1 MRSILTRFREP
12 TGPATGR
19 VETHEDVV
27 FRAVSKHYESTVAL
41 DEVDLSVHQGEFL
54 SLLGPSGCGKTTSLK
69 LIAGF
74 ERPTSGDVFIAGGLA
89 VDIPPHRRDVNTVF
103 QSYALFPHMTVLDNV
118 GYGLKQRGV
127 PKRERQ
133 GLAQEALELVDLRGR
148 EHHRPSQLSGGQ
160 QQRVALARA
169 LVLRPRVLLLDEPL
183 GALDHK
189 LRQAMQIELRR
200 IHDEVGITFVF
211 VTHDQGEAIAMSDRV
226 AVMNKGRIEQLDDPQ
241 RIYDAPATTFVAEF
255 VGDMNSLMGTMT
267 ASDVVK
273 LRDGSALRVGCF
285 LTDAAEG
292 TRVRVGI
299 RPEHVRVVERANQEV
314 WATLESV
321 MVVGHELQLVVR
333 TQAGEKVV
341 SRQHRSGD
349 GAQPLEP
356 GMAVSLEF
364 AAGAAFLLALATAA
378 ESDQGAGEAT
388 TATARSVR
396 DGPQDKESTG

>member
-1 MRSILTRFREP
+1 VKDSLTRLRHP
-12 TGPATGR
+12 SGRPADGQG
-19 VETHEDVV
+19 ETDEDVV
-27 FRAVSKHYESTVAL
+27 FRAVSKNYESTVAL
-41 DEVDLSVHQGEFL
+41 DEVDLVVRKGEFL

-74 ERPTSGDVFIAGGLA
+74 ERPTSGDVFIAGRLA

-133 GLAQEALELVDLRGR
+133 SLAQEALELVDLPGRG
-148 EHHRPSQLSGGQ
+148 HHRPSQLSGGQ

-241 RIYDAPATTFVAEF
+241 RIYDAPATAFVAEF
-255 VGDMNSLMGTMT
+255 VGDMNSLTGINT
-267 ASDVVK
+267 AGDVVK
-273 LRDGSALRVGCF
+273 LDDGSALTVGCV
-285 LTDAAEG
+285 LAEAAEG
-292 TRVRVGI
+292 ARVRVGI
-299 RPEHVRVVERANQEV
+299 RPEHVRVVERHAV
-314 WATLESV
+314 PATLESV
-321 MVVGHELQLVVR
+321 MVAGPELQLVVR
-333 TQAGEKVV
+333 MQTGEKVV

-349 GAQPLEP
+349 GASQLEP
-356 GMAVSLEF
+356 GTEVSLEF
-364 AAGAAFLLALATAA
+364 TPRAGFLLSPATAA
-378 ESDQGAGEAT
+378 SPDQETEEAT
-388 TATARSVR
+388 TAAAPET
-396 DGPQDKESTG
+396 

>member
-1 MRSILTRFREP
+1 VKRIFSGLRSP

-19 VETHEDVV
+19 DDTDEDVV
-27 FRAVSKHYESTVAL
+27 FRSVSKNYEATVAL
-41 DEVDLSVHQGEFL
+41 DDVDLSVHKGEFL

-74 ERPTSGDVFIAGGLA
+74 ERPTSGDVFIAGNLA

-103 QSYALFPHMTVLDNV
+103 QSYALFPHLTVLDNV

-127 PKRERQ
+127 AKRERQ
-133 GLAQEALELVDLRGR
+133 RLAQEALELVDLRGR
-148 EHHRPSQLSGGQ
+148 GHHRPSQLSGGQ

-226 AVMNKGRIEQLDDPQ
+226 AVMNEGRIEQLDDPQ
-241 RIYDAPATTFVAEF
+241 RIYDAPATAFVAGF
-255 VGDMNSLMGTMT
+255 VGDMNSLTGTRAT
-267 ASDVVK
+267 GDVVK
-273 LRDGSALRVGCF
+273 LRDGLELTVGCV
-285 LTDAAEG
+285 LADAAEG
-292 TRVRVGI
+292 ARVRVGI
-299 RPEHVRVVERANQEV
+299 RPEHVTVGERVGQEAP
-314 WATLESV
+314 ATLESV

-341 SRQHRSGD
+341 SRQPRTGD
-349 GAQPLEP
+349 GAQSLEP
-356 GMAVSLEF
+356 GMAVSLRF
-364 AAGAAFLLALATAA
+364 AAGAAFLLALETTA
-378 ESDQGAGEAT
+378 ESDPGT
-388 TATARSVR
+388 N
-396 DGPQDKESTG
+396 GPRDKESTA